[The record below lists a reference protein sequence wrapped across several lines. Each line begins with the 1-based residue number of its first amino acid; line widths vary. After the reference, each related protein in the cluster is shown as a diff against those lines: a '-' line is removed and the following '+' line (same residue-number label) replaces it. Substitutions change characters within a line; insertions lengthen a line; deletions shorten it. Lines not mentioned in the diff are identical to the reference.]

1 MDGVLAIRIYIF
13 LSFQLLSVKMAD
25 APFKM
30 WGNLPPV
37 LTMGQN
43 LLSMLFHVVHDK
55 QSGSIM
61 VEKFSTFQLCILI
74 DKNYTKGCCT
84 PPTMATSLSSS
95 LLLCFLFIFSFVSVT
110 QSIHTKTYII
120 HASKS
125 VKPNTFCTHHSWYLF
140 LLQLVS
146 SSNEQ
151 SEILYTYERSVNGF
165 SARLT
170 RRQASQLRLFPGIIS
185 VIPDRRRTLHTTHTP
200 NFLGLADSYGL
211 WPNAEYG
218 DDVIVGVLDTGIWP
232 ERPSFSDEGLP
243 PVPSSWKGSCDV
255 SSDFPATACNRK
267 IIGAKA
273 YYRGYVSSL
282 EGRLNETDGWLS
294 PRDTEGHGTHTASTA
309 AGSVVKD
316 AGFFDFATGEARG
329 MAIKARIAVYK
340 ICWSAGCYDSDIL
353 AAMDQAIDDGVH
365 IISLSVGSS
374 GYAPQYYRDSIAIGA
389 FGAMQH
395 GILVSCS
402 AGNSGPGDYT
412 AVNIAPWIFTIG
424 ASTIDRE
431 FPADVVLG
439 DGRVYGGVSLYSGDG
454 LGEVQYPLVYAGDC
468 GDRYCYS
475 GKLNATLVA
484 GKIVICDRGGNARV
498 EKGLAVKEAGG
509 VGMIHTNLDE
519 NGEELLADAHLI
531 PATMLGAINGDKV
544 KEYLKS
550 NPSPTASIVFRGTVI
565 GTSPSAPRVA
575 SFSSRGPNYRT
586 PEILKPDVIA
596 PGVNILAGWTG
607 HTSPTD
613 LDVDSRRVEFNI
625 ISGTSMSCPH
635 VSGLSALLRKAH
647 PTWSP
652 AEIKSALMT
661 TAKYIDDIGAN
672 ITDLA
677 TGVQSTPFVHGSGH
691 VDPNRALNPGLVYDA
706 GFDDYVAFLCAIGYD
721 SSKIAV
727 FVKDPVDC
735 SAGKLNSPGDL
746 NYPSFSVVFDSQKG
760 GVVKYK
766 RVVKNVGS
774 EADAV
779 YEVSVSSPP
788 GVEVVVS
795 PEKIVFSEE
804 KKEAEYEITFK
815 SSGGGTRAF
824 GAIEWS
830 DKVHSVRSPIAVVW
844 SSSTWDM
851 SM

>member
-1 MDGVLAIRIYIF
+1 
-13 LSFQLLSVKMAD
+13 
-25 APFKM
+25 
-30 WGNLPPV
+30 
-37 LTMGQN
+37 
-43 LLSMLFHVVHDK
+43 
-55 QSGSIM
+55 
-61 VEKFSTFQLCILI
+61 
-74 DKNYTKGCCT
+74 
-84 PPTMATSLSSS
+84 MATSLQSY
-95 LLLCFLFIFSFVSVT
+95 LLLCFLFIFSFVSVI
-110 QSIHTKTYII
+110 QSIHTQQIDQTKTYII

-125 VKPNTFCTHHSWYLF
+125 EKPHTFSTHHGWYSSV
-140 LLQLVS
+140 LQSVS
-146 SSNEQ
+146 SSDSSSVSSSSRK

-170 RRQASQLRLFPGIIS
+170 RSQAAQLRL
-185 VIPDRRRTLHTTHTP
+185 
-200 NFLGLADSYGL
+200 ADSFGL

-255 SSDFPATACNRK
+255 TSDFPSTACNRK

-273 YYRGYVSSL
+273 YYRGYSAGFR
-282 EGRLNETDGWLS
+282 GRLNESNSALS

-309 AGSVVKD
+309 AGAVVKD
-316 AGFFDFATGEARG
+316 AGFFDYATGEARG
-329 MAIKARIAVYK
+329 MAVKARIAVYK
-340 ICWSAGCYDSDIL
+340 ICWDNGCYDSDIL

-365 IISLSVGSS
+365 IISLSVGAN
-374 GYAPQYYRDSIAIGA
+374 GYAPHYYRDSIAIGA

-402 AGNSGPGDYT
+402 AGNSGPGAYT

-424 ASTIDRE
+424 ASTVDRE

-439 DGRVYGGVSLYSGDG
+439 DGRLYGGVSLYSGDG
-454 LGEVQYPLVYAGDC
+454 LGDIQYPLVYAANC

-475 GKLNATLVA
+475 GKLNSTLVA

-498 EKGLAVKEAGG
+498 DKGSAVKIAGG

-519 NGEELLADAHLI
+519 NGEELLADAHLV
-531 PATMLGAINGDKV
+531 PATMLGATAGDKV
-544 KEYLKS
+544 KEYVKS
-550 NPSPTASIVFRGTVI
+550 EPSPTATIVFRGTVI

-586 PEILKPDVIA
+586 AEILKPDVIA

-607 HTSPTD
+607 YTSPTS
-613 LDVDSRRVEFNI
+613 LDTDSRRVDFNI

-635 VSGLSALLRKAH
+635 YL
-647 PTWSP
+647 
-652 AEIKSALMT
+652 
-661 TAKYIDDIGAN
+661 DNIGEN

-677 TGVQSTPFVHGSGH
+677 TGVESTPFVHGSGH

-706 GFDDYVAFLCAIGYD
+706 GVEDYVAFLCAIGYD
-721 SSKIAV
+721 SNKIAT

-735 SAGKLNSPGDL
+735 SVGKLSSPGDL
-746 NYPSFSVVFDSQKG
+746 NYPSFSVVFDSKNG

-774 EADAV
+774 DVDAV

-795 PEKIVFSEE
+795 PEKLEFSEE
-804 KKEAEYEITFK
+804 KTEAEYEISF
-815 SSGGGTRAF
+815 SSGGGGSSAF

-830 DKVHSVRSPIAVVW
+830 NKEHSVRSPIAVVW
-844 SSSTWDM
+844 SSSTWQM

>member
-1 MDGVLAIRIYIF
+1 MIISSSSTPRI
-13 LSFQLLSVKMAD
+13 SREV
-25 APFKM
+25 
-30 WGNLPPV
+30 GNP
-37 LTMGQN
+37 
-43 LLSMLFHVVHDK
+43 K
-55 QSGSIM
+55 
-61 VEKFSTFQLCILI
+61 
-74 DKNYTKGCCT
+74 
-84 PPTMATSLSSS
+84 MATSLSSY
-95 LLLCFLFIFSFVSVT
+95 LLLCSLFIVSFISLT
-110 QSIHTKTYII
+110 QSIDQTKTYII

-125 VKPNTFCTHHSWYLF
+125 HKPNTFSTHHHWYSSV
-140 LLQLVS
+140 LQSVS
-146 SSNEQ
+146 SSNQQ
-151 SEILYTYERSVNGF
+151 SDIIYTYERSVNGF

-170 RRQASQLRLFPGIIS
+170 RSQASQLRRLPGILS

-200 NFLGLADSYGL
+200 TFLGLADTFGL

-243 PVPSSWKGSCDV
+243 PVPATWKGSCEV
-255 SSDFPATACNRK
+255 TPDFPATACNRK

-273 YYRGYVSSL
+273 YYRGYTASL
-282 EGRLNETDGWLS
+282 NGRLNETNGSLS

-309 AGSVVKD
+309 AGAVVKD

-395 GILVSCS
+395 GILTSCS
-402 AGNSGPGDYT
+402 AGNSGPGAYT

-454 LGEVQYPLVYAGDC
+454 LGEVQYPLVYAADC

-475 GKLNATLVA
+475 GRLNTSLVA

-498 EKGLAVKEAGG
+498 EKGAAVREAGG

-519 NGEELLADAHLI
+519 NGEELLADAHLC
-531 PATMLGAINGDKV
+531 PATMLGAAAGDKV

-550 NPSPTASIVFRGTVI
+550 DPSPTATIVFRGTVI

-586 PEILKPDVIA
+586 AEILKPDVIA

-607 HTSPTD
+607 YTSPTS
-613 LDVDSRRVEFNI
+613 LDSDSRRVDFNI

-652 AEIKSALMT
+652 AAIKSALMT
-661 TAKYIDDIGAN
+661 TAKYLDNIGEN

-677 TGVQSTPFVHGSGH
+677 TGVESTPFVHGSGH
-691 VDPNRALNPGLVYDA
+691 VDPNRALNPGLVYDV
-706 GFDDYVAFLCAIGYD
+706 GVDDYVAFLCAIGYD
-721 SSKIAV
+721 SSKIAT

-735 SAGKLNSPGDL
+735 SVGKLSSPGDL
-746 NYPSFSVVFDSQKG
+746 NYPSFSVVFDSKNG

-766 RVVKNVGS
+766 RVVKNVG
-774 EADAV
+774 DVDCV

-795 PEKIVFSEE
+795 PEKLVFSEE
-804 KKEAEYEITFK
+804 KTEAEYEITF
-815 SSGGGTRAF
+815 SSGGGGWQAF

-844 SSSTWDM
+844 SSSPWDM
-851 SM
+851 TM